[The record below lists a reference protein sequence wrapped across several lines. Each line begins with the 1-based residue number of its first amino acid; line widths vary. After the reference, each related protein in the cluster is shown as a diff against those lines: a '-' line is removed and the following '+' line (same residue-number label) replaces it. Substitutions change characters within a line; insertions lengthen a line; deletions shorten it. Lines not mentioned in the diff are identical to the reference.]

1 MSSSFATPGPGCSRG
16 RRLRA
21 ALVLAASASAVAI
34 CAPPSAAQASLTLGQ
49 AQRLALERSRQI
61 AAHDFAAT
69 ASREMAI
76 SAGQL
81 PDPMVKLGVDNLPV
95 EGPDRLSIGRDFMTM
110 RRVGVMQELTRS
122 EKLRLRARRFE
133 IEAEKSLAEKAT
145 TVAAIQRDAAIAWLD
160 RYYAEAMAQ
169 VIARQAEEGRL
180 EIQAAES
187 AYRAGRGG
195 QADIFI
201 ARAALVALD
210 DRASEFGRRIRTAK
224 TALAR
229 WIGEDA
235 DQPLAGKPDIDSI
248 RLHAHLLEAEIANH
262 PQIQAMAKQ
271 EEIATTEAKLAQA
284 NKKSDWSVELMYS
297 VRGSSYSNMVS
308 VGVSV
313 PLQWDQKNRQDR
325 ELAAKLAMA
334 AQAGAQREDM
344 LRAHLA
350 EAQAMVA
357 EWENLRE
364 RKRRYEAQL
373 VPLSSERTQAALASY
388 RGGKA
393 SLNDVLA
400 ARRNEVETRMQ
411 TLQLEM
417 DAARLW
423 AQLNYLVPDDS
434 VALEARPTGATNS
447 TRDVR

>member
-1 MSSSFATPGPGCSRG
+1 MSSFPVAPGPGRTRCRG
-16 RRLRA
+16 LRA
-21 ALVLAASASAVAI
+21 AFARAALASAVAI
-34 CAPPSAAQASLTLGQ
+34 YALPSGAQVPLTFGQ

-61 AAHDFAAT
+61 VAHDFAAT
-69 ASREMAI
+69 ASREMAVA
-76 SAGQL
+76 AGQL
-81 PDPMVKLGVDNLPV
+81 PDPILKLGVDNLPV
-95 EGPDRLSIGRDFMTM
+95 EGPDRFSIGRDFMTM

-122 EKLRLRARRFE
+122 EKLRLRVQRFE

-145 TVAAIQRDAAIAWLD
+145 TTAAIQRDTALAWLD
-160 RYYAEAMAQ
+160 RYYAEAMSGIIAQ
-169 VIARQAEEGRL
+169 QASEGRL
-180 EIQAAES
+180 EIEAAES
-187 AYRAGRGG
+187 AYRAGRGS
-195 QADIFI
+195 QADIFM

-235 DQPLAGKPDIDSI
+235 EKPLAGKPAIDSI

-262 PQIQAMAKQ
+262 PQIQTLAKQ
-271 EEIATTEAKLAQA
+271 EEIATTEARLAQA
-284 NKKSDWSVELMYS
+284 NRKSDWSVELMYS

-325 ELAAKLAMA
+325 EIAAKLAMA
-334 AQAGAQREDM
+334 AQSGAQREDM
-344 LRAHLA
+344 LRAHVA
-350 EAQAMVA
+350 EAQAMIA

-364 RKRRYEAQL
+364 RRSRYEAQL
-373 VPLSSERTQAALASY
+373 VPLAVERTQAALASY
-388 RGGKA
+388 RGGKS
-393 SLNDVLA
+393 SLPDVLA
-400 ARRNEVETRMQ
+400 ARRNEVEARVQ

-417 DAARLW
+417 DAARAW

-434 VALEARPTGATNS
+434 VADTNEAGITNS
-447 TRDVR
+447 TRETK

>member
-1 MSSSFATPGPGCSRG
+1 MSSFFVAPGPKCVRGCA
-16 RRLRA
+16 LRTALILA
-21 ALVLAASASAVAI
+21 ALAGAAATYVS
-34 CAPPSAAQASLTLGQ
+34 PSAAQAALTLGE
-49 AQRLALERSRQI
+49 AQHLALVRSRQI
-61 AAHDFAAT
+61 AAHNFAAT

-76 SAGQL
+76 AAGQL

-95 EGPDRLSIGRDFMTM
+95 DGPDRFSLGRDFMTM

-122 EKLRLRARRFE
+122 EKLRLRAQRFE

-145 TVAAIQRDAAIAWLD
+145 TIATIQRDTAVAWLD

-169 VIARQAEEGRL
+169 VIARQAEEERL
-180 EIQAAES
+180 EILAAES
-187 AYRAGRGG
+187 AYRAGRGSQG
-195 QADIFI
+195 DVFM

-210 DRASEFGRRIRTAK
+210 DRASELGRKIRTAK

-229 WIGEDA
+229 WIGEEA
-235 DQPLAGKPDIDSI
+235 QKPLAGKPSIDSI
-248 RLHAHLLEAEIANH
+248 RLHAHVLEAEIANH
-262 PQIQAMAKQ
+262 PQLQAMAKQ

-334 AQAGAQREDM
+334 AQMGAQREDM

-350 EAQAMVA
+350 EARAMIA

-364 RKRRYEAQL
+364 RRSRYEEQL
-373 VPLSSERTQAALASY
+373 IPLAAERTQAMLASY
-388 RGGKA
+388 RGGKS
-393 SLNDVLA
+393 SLTEVLA
-400 ARRNEVETRMQ
+400 ARRNEVEARMQ

-417 DAARLW
+417 DAARAW

-434 VALEARPTGATNS
+434 AALEALPMGTTSS
-447 TRDVR
+447 TKEVR